1 MHSGENNRFI
11 KKSCWL
17 LFLCLTAAGASF
29 GQEVQNAGAPKVEI
43 LKLHWEKQI
52 RLPRNFDPSVIP
64 TGGAFSD
71 PASRSSV
78 STASTDSKTNTSS
91 ARNMATNSSDIG
103 FPATPGRLP
112 VFYVYSMKVRNTGSK
127 VIEGIGWDY
136 LFIDPTSNTQLGR
149 HQFVSYAKVP
159 RDKTV
164 TLQGQ
169 LRSPPIRVVRTSES
183 SKNTRPKFIERAVI
197 QCVLYADDTAWRNP
211 GGRDGVCE
219 FLKNEKALL
228 KRKRGTGQTQ

>member
-17 LFLCLTAAGASF
+17 LFLCLTAVGASF
-29 GQEVQNAGAPKVEI
+29 GQEVQNAGPSKVEI

-91 ARNMATNSSDIG
+91 ARNMATSSSDIG

-112 VFYVYSMKVRNTGSK
+112 VFCVYSMKVRNTGSK
-127 VIEGIGWDY
+127 VIEGIAWDY
-136 LFIDPTSNTQLGR
+136 LFIDPNSNTELGR

-211 GGRDGVCE
+211 GGRDSVCE